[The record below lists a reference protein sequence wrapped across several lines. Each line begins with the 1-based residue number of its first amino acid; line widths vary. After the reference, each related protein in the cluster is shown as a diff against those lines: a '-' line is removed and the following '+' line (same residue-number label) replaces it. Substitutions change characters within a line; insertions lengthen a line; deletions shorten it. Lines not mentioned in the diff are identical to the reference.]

1 MKFVYEY
8 RTSDN
13 VPHRGTI
20 AASNKEAAYDTLK
33 AQGIKPGKVWEAPGL
48 FNKIFGK
55 GKRWIA
61 IALLAIALAG
71 VTATLFSVKRDGEVA
86 VREFEDASLYEDR
99 GQIYG
104 PKAVLVELEANEYA
118 SVFSNALERYLAPYT
133 IPAKFVGSRKVDLPR
148 ELTREEI
155 RKPVQIAESDL
166 DEAKKLKRMVNGL
179 KREFDEYLTD
189 GGNVSGYLQRLDIRQ
204 KAEAGVYERTKA
216 SMLRERDINVW
227 REKNAEL
234 RAKGLPMV
242 DPPSIDF

>member
-20 AASNKEAAYDTLK
+20 AASTKDAAYDTLK
-33 AQGIKPGKVWEAPGL
+33 ARGIKPGKVWEAPGF
-48 FNKIFGK
+48 FNKVFGK
-55 GKRWIA
+55 GKRWLA
-61 IALLAIALAG
+61 IAFLLVALAG
-71 VTATLFSVKRDGEVA
+71 VTASLFSVKRNNEFV
-86 VREFEDASLYEDR
+86 VRELEDVSLYEDR

-104 PKAVLVELEANEYA
+104 PKAVLLEIEANEYA
-118 SVFSNALERYLAPYT
+118 SVFSNALERYLAPYA
-133 IPAKFVGSRKVDLPR
+133 IPAKLVGSRKVVLPR

-155 RKPVQIAESDL
+155 RKPVQIVETDL

-179 KREFDEYLTD
+179 KREFDDYLTD
-189 GGNVSGYLQRLDIRQ
+189 GGNVSGYLQRLEIRQ

-216 SMLRERDINVW
+216 SMLRERDMNVW
-227 REKNAEL
+227 REKNAQL

-242 DPPSIDF
+242 DPPTLEL